1 MFILIRHGESVA
13 NVAKD
18 NSDGKDTDLTPL
30 GLEQATKLK
39 PILAKYFAIDFVFS
53 SPALRCLKTAA
64 ACTDMPAAVLE
75 DIYELSNGVLDGVK
89 TEDIAKIPTVGKK
102 LAKIMEMDKDR
113 TKLDMIFDK
122 RTIANHKRFEQLCKG
137 ESDYPARLARAVRLA
152 KSYTDRGK
160 NLLFVT
166 HGGVINGV
174 ISHMFDMHRFA
185 NNSAPNCS
193 ISVIDMKKKQ
203 LLLHRY
209 DAVKAAKK

>member
-1 MFILIRHGESVA
+1 MLILIRHGESVA
-13 NVAKD
+13 NVAND
-18 NSDGKDTDLTPL
+18 NSDSKDTDLTPL

-39 PILAKYFAIDFVFS
+39 PILAKYFTIDFVFS

-64 ACTDMPAAVLE
+64 ACTDVPAAVLE

-89 TEDIAKIPTVGKK
+89 TEDIAEIPTVGKE
-102 LAKIMEMDKDR
+102 LAKIMEMNKDK
-113 TKLDMIFDK
+113 TKLDILFDK
-122 RTIANHKRFEQLCKG
+122 KTSVNHKRFEQLCKG

-160 NLLFVT
+160 NVLFVT
-166 HGGVINGV
+166 HGGVING
-174 ISHMFDMHRFA
+174 IIGHMFKIHSMA
-185 NNSAPNCS
+185 NGSVPNCS

-203 LLLHRY
+203 LLLNRY

>member
-18 NSDGKDTDLTPL
+18 NSDGKETDLTPL

-53 SPALRCLKTAA
+53 SPALRCIKTAA
-64 ACTDMPAAVLE
+64 ACTDVPAAVLD

-89 TEDIAKIPTVGKK
+89 TEDIAKIPTVGKE
-102 LAKIMEMDKDR
+102 LAKIMEMDKDI
-113 TKLDMIFDK
+113 TKLDAIFDK
-122 RTIANHKRFEQLCKG
+122 QTIANHKRFEQLCKG
-137 ESDYPARLARAVRLA
+137 EGDYPARLARAVRLA

-160 NLLFVT
+160 NVLFVT
-166 HGGVINGV
+166 HAGVASGIV
-174 ISHMFDMHRFA
+174 CHMFHMHRFA
-185 NNSAPNCS
+185 NASVPNCS

-203 LLLHRY
+203 LLLNRY